1 MNQECLATF
10 LDRVKQ
16 CPLDITL
23 DYSRST
29 IGGVVMLP
37 PFAQQIRSLVVIAV
51 CHIDI
56 QTLSAILFGSLP
68 LLHTLTIE
76 DDGSDDE
83 LRFPSP
89 PTCLLFEGAT
99 NIKTFTLHTY
109 NSLSLSHFA
118 FPNLT
123 TLYFRTWGV
132 LEEFSLSLLLDF
144 FEASPS
150 LQYIEIG
157 IAGSIS
163 CEGVAPDRVLVL
175 PYVKGFFLNLENDNF
190 DWEFATHLSCPSAER
205 AGFQRRP
212 RLDHIVHN
220 IPEGIYPP
228 LLPWST
234 IVRQY
239 TVGIVDEIQLVL
251 EVDKE
256 FASSI
261 NFWSSNKVT
270 LDLCYNHPL
279 GSSGTWDMTLL
290 KKTGTKIFS
299 QASRTIRYYP
309 LLANVKTLVIRGG
322 GLLASDLELATSDV
336 WKLLESM
343 SPLER
348 LVLYGCDLRPYLS
361 PFLETPPFPDA
372 IKPTSLPPVKE
383 FEIIDPIQSLCGNKE
398 YAAALVKLAESQHE
412 RGMPFELVLLPPQV
426 PPRVVE
432 ELSLSVNKVESY
444 ALPSWRGDRD

>member
-1 MNQECLATF
+1 MNQEFLATF
-10 LDRVKQ
+10 FDRVKQ

-23 DYSRST
+23 DYSRSP

-37 PFAQQIRSLVVIAV
+37 PFAQQIRSLVVIAA
-51 CHIDI
+51 CHTDI
-56 QTLSAILFGSLP
+56 QTLSATLFGSLP
-68 LLHTLTIE
+68 LLHTLTIR

-83 LRFPSP
+83 LRFPYP
-89 PTCLLFEGAT
+89 PTRLLFEGAT
-99 NIKTFTLHTY
+99 NVKTFTLRTH
-109 NSLSLSHFA
+109 NSFSLSHFV

-132 LEEFSLSLLLDF
+132 FEEFSLSLLLDF

-150 LQYIEIG
+150 LQYIEME

-163 CEGVAPDRVLVL
+163 CEGVTPDWVLVL
-175 PYVKGFFLNLENDNF
+175 PYVKDFFLNLESDNF
-190 DWEFATHLSCPSAER
+190 DWEFATHLSCPSADR

-212 RLDHIVHN
+212 RLDHIDHN
-220 IPEGIYPP
+220 IPEDIYPP

-239 TVGIVDEIQLVL
+239 MVGTVDEIELMLQ
-251 EVDKE
+251 VDKE
-256 FASSI
+256 FTSSI
-261 NFWSSNKVT
+261 NFWSSNKTT
-270 LDLCYNHPL
+270 LDLYYSHPF
-279 GSSGTWDMTLL
+279 GSGGTWDMTSLE
-290 KKTGTKIFS
+290 KIGTKIFS
-299 QASRTIRYYP
+299 QASRTIRDYP

-322 GLLASDLELATSDV
+322 GLLASDLELATNDV

-343 SPLER
+343 SPLES
-348 LVLYGCDLRPYLS
+348 LVLVGCDLRPYLS
-361 PFLETPPFPDA
+361 PILETPPFPDA
-372 IKPTSLPPVKE
+372 IKPTSFPPVKE
-383 FEIIDPIQSLCGNKE
+383 FEIFDPIQSLYGNKE

-432 ELSLSVNKVESY
+432 ELSLSVNKVESC
-444 ALPSWRGDRD
+444 ALPG